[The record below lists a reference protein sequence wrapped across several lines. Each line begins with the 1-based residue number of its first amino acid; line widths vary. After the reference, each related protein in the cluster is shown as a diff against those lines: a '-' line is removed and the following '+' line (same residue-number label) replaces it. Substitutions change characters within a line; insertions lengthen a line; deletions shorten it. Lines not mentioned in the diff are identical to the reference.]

1 MKILRV
7 IASMDPATG
16 GPCQGIRYSIPNLH
30 SEGCLNEVVCLDD
43 PSAPFFGNDP
53 FVIHALGRGRGPLRY
68 HSALLP
74 WLEKNLGRFDAV
86 IVHGLW
92 LWPSIATWIAIQKFR
107 KQARSLATS
116 SGFTPPL
123 TPSSQLPAPKIPP
136 YFVMPHGMLDPWFQQ
151 EPRRRWKALRNRI
164 YWRLVE
170 RRVIRDAAALLFT
183 CDRELELARSTF
195 PLYAPNQEINVGYGV
210 PDPPAHTEEMDRFF
224 HKSCP
229 ALTPGQPYL
238 LFLGRIHPKKGV
250 DLLIRAYAKVFGSM
264 DSPDNALPALVIA
277 GPSDSDYAREM
288 ITLADSLMP
297 ESVFSPNSSP
307 EAPIT
312 DSPLP
317 MNRPSIHFTGIL
329 QGDAKWGALHC
340 CEALILPSH
349 QENFGIAVAEALS
362 CGRPV
367 LISDKVNIFREVEAA
382 RAGLV
387 TSNDMEGV
395 TSLLQCWVKLE
406 ILDCHEMARNAQRL
420 FHERFHNKTIALHLL
435 KVLKQVA
442 PELSFS

>member
-1 MKILRV
+1 MKLLRV
-7 IASMDPATG
+7 IASMDPVTG

-53 FVIHALGRGRGPLRY
+53 FVIHALGRSRGPLRY

-92 LWPSIATWIAIQKFR
+92 LWPSIATWMAIQKLR

-116 SGFTPPL
+116 SGFTAPL
-123 TPSSQLPAPKIPP
+123 TPSSQLPTPKTLP
-136 YFVMPHGMLDPWFQQ
+136 YFVMPHGMLDPWFQK
-151 EPRRRWKALRNRI
+151 EPGRRWKAVRNCV

-170 RRVIRDAAALLFT
+170 RRVIRDAAAVLFT
-183 CDRELELARSTF
+183 CDRELELARTTF
-195 PLYAPNQEINVGYGV
+195 PLYAPNREINVGYGV
-210 PDPPAHTEEMDRFF
+210 PDPPVHTEEMDRFF

-250 DLLIRAYAKVFGSM
+250 DLLIRAYAEVYGSM
-264 DSPDNALPALVIA
+264 DSPANALPALVIA
-277 GPSDSDYAREM
+277 GPIDSDYAQEM
-288 ITLADSLMP
+288 IRLADELLP
-297 ESVFSPNSSP
+297 GSVFLPQSSSEVPN
-307 EAPIT
+307 T
-312 DSPLP
+312 YSPLP
-317 MNRPSIHFTGIL
+317 MNRPAIHFTGML
-329 QGDAKWGALHC
+329 QGESKWGALYR
-340 CEALILPSH
+340 CEAFILPSH
-349 QENFGIAVAEALS
+349 QENFGIAVAETLS

-387 TSNDMEGV
+387 TSNDLEGV
-395 TSLLQCWVKLE
+395 TSLLQRWVHLE
-406 ILDCHEMARNAQRL
+406 DLDCHEMARNAERL
-420 FHERFHNKTIALHLL
+420 FHEQFHNKTTALHLL